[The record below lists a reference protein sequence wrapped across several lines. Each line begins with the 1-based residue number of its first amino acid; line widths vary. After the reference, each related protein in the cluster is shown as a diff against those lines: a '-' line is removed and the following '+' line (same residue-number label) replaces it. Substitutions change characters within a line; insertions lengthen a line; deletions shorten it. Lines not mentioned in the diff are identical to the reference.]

1 MDKEK
6 FYIDMPDQIT
16 IQNEINIIL
25 DKGLKEKQ
33 SFYKYIKI
41 MYKQIGLNN
50 LFHDAIEIIFV
61 GLVAFGIFIS
71 IILQGQEMSCMK
83 VNKIYVFIMIIS
95 PILYLGLS
103 LISFISTK
111 ERGTYEVEMTCKY
124 NLYQLAVFRMLIFSI
139 VSIFFNVVVIGTIV
153 IKYKEINFIR
163 AFMISST
170 SLFLFSYLFLY
181 LVLKIP
187 SRVTKYLVIIGWI
200 FINSILCFVNIDLY
214 MNILMSLPIV
224 VYAAVTFTCVY
235 FYIKKLKEL
244 IKFTSIKGVM

>member
-1 MDKEK
+1 MDREK
-6 FYIDMPDQIT
+6 FYIDMPDEIT

-33 SFYKYIKI
+33 SFYKYIKN
-41 MYKQIGLNN
+41 MYNQIGLKN

-61 GLVAFGIFIS
+61 VLVALGIFTLIV
-71 IILQGQEMSCMK
+71 LQGGEMNYRE

-95 PILYLGLS
+95 PILYLVLS

-111 ERGTYEVEMTCKY
+111 ERRTYEIEMTCKY
-124 NLYQLAVFRMLIFSI
+124 NLYQLSVLRMLIFSI
-139 VSIFFNVVVIGTIV
+139 VCILFNVAVIGTIV
-153 IKYKEINFIR
+153 IRYKEINFIR

-170 SLFLFSYLFLY
+170 SLFLFSYSFLY
-181 LVLKIP
+181 LALNVP

-200 FINSILCFVNIDLY
+200 FINSILCFINIDLY

-224 VYAAVTFTCVY
+224 VYVAVTVTCVY
-235 FYIKKLKEL
+235 FYIKKLKEF